1 MEGQLWVLRLTSP
14 LMKKF
19 SVNTNFFFLY
29 ERHGLTILPLMRIKK
44 KECQFEFLDNEH
56 DDTCKIFLRSY
67 ILFDNQTKIL

>member
-1 MEGQLWVLRLTSP
+1 MEGQLWVLRLTSR

-44 KECQFEFLDNEH
+44 KECQFEFLG
-56 DDTCKIFLRSY
+56 
-67 ILFDNQTKIL
+67 Q

>member
-1 MEGQLWVLRLTSP
+1 MTLCLLMNSLRSFPPCTLQKKMEGQLWVLRLTSR

-44 KECQFEFLDNEH
+44 KECQFEFLG
-56 DDTCKIFLRSY
+56 
-67 ILFDNQTKIL
+67 Q